1 MLKLCGL
8 GQEHAPL
15 TRNLSPSL
23 VSGDD
28 IFFNAGSNASMND
41 SGASHLEPMF
51 FRTFRWLFDGVT
63 FRTEG
68 TYLLLPIPTLY
79 RRKPIV
85 KDVRIKKRGDVVL
98 SRGQYNPTL
107 KHPNG
112 IEDLRQR
119 QQFT

>member
-1 MLKLCGL
+1 
-8 GQEHAPL
+8 
-15 TRNLSPSL
+15 

-28 IFFNAGSNASMND
+28 GFFNAGSNASMND
-41 SGASHLEPMF
+41 SGAGHLEPIF
-51 FRTFRWLFDGVT
+51 FRRFQWLFDGLT

-68 TYLLLPIPTLY
+68 TYLLLSVPTLY

-98 SRGQYNPTL
+98 FLWSQYNPTL
-107 KHPNG
+107 KHPNV

-119 QQFT
+119 RQCM